1 MLSGNELLTKA
12 TGDWLEVPAS
22 VIETSTPKR
31 IKSGQTKGIRY
42 STCITYS
49 YDAGGRLREG
59 KECGIFSYFDTRQ
72 EAVDALKSYLEENE
86 QELTV
91 RYSSGNQDNSYL
103 VVPQKMK
110 RTKSWFIASLS
121 SGFVSSFVLF
131 KLFRKRREPDGAGH
145 PM

>member
-12 TGDWLEVPAS
+12 TGDWFEAPAS

-42 STCITYS
+42 GTCITYS
-49 YDAGGRLREG
+49 YEAEGMSREG
-59 KECGIFSYFDTRQ
+59 KECGIFSYFDTKQ
-72 EAVDALKSYLEENE
+72 EAVEALSSYLEENG
-86 QELTV
+86 QRLIV
-91 RYSSGNQDNSYL
+91 RYSSGSPDDAYL

-110 RTKSWFIASLS
+110 RTKYGFIASLS
-121 SGFVSSFVLF
+121 SGIVSSLVLL
-131 KLFRKRREPDGAGH
+131 KLFRKKREPVGTGQ

>member
-12 TGDWLEVPAS
+12 TGDWFEATAT

-42 STCITYS
+42 GTCITYS
-49 YDAGGRLREG
+49 YEAEGILREG
-59 KECGIFSYFDTRQ
+59 KECGIFSYFGTKQ
-72 EAVDALKSYLEENE
+72 EATEALNSYLEKHE
-86 QELTV
+86 QKLIV
-91 RYSSGNQDNSYL
+91 RYRSGSPDDPYL

-110 RTKSWFIASLS
+110 RTKYGFIASLS
-121 SGFVSSFVLF
+121 SGVVSSFALL
-131 KLFRKRREPDGAGH
+131 KLFRRRRETTDTDQ